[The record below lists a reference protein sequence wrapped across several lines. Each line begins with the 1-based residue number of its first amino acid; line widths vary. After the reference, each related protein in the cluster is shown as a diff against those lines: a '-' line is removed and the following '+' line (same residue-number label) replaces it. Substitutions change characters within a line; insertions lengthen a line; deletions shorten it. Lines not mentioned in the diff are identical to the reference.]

1 MKNLI
6 LIFIIFFSSTL
17 FAQVVLTA
25 EKHLPV
31 AGDDNIFVEYEMP
44 LVTVPG
50 RNQIWDFSALNTTGN
65 IRFSNFNQGENNLL
79 NEFNIRDALVVTQGG
94 DNYYHQISKDNYS
107 LAGFRNEDFIIY
119 YNKPIVR
126 LKYPFA
132 YTDIYESDFTAKAI
146 SKNGTE
152 TEITGNY
159 KIEAD
164 AYGTVILPGNN
175 NINALRIKIESLS
188 VQVSRCREA
197 RIHSIKYLWYS
208 DIQKY
213 PVASLLM
220 EKRYFCDG
228 KETENQSFWINQS
241 FFEKQVVSPEENF
254 LEMELS
260 SEMSIFP
267 NPLKEEAQIKIRL
280 FDDSYCKILLKGV
293 LGNQISEIV
302 NNQFFKAGVYY
313 FLINKNQLSLL
324 PGIYFVELYA
334 NNQKIVKKI
343 VVQ

>member
-25 EKHLPV
+25 DKHLPV
-31 AGDDNIFVEYEMP
+31 AGDKNVFVEYEIP
-44 LVTVPG
+44 QVGGPG

-65 IRFSNFNQGENNLL
+65 IKFSYFNQGEKNLL
-79 NEFNIRDALVVTQGG
+79 DEFNIRNALVLTQGK
-94 DNYYHQISKDNYS
+94 DNYYHQISKNNYS
-107 LAGFRNEDFIIY
+107 LAGFSNQDYMIY
-119 YNKPIVR
+119 YDKPIVR

-132 YTDIYESDFTAKAI
+132 FTDIYESDFAAKAI
-146 SKNGTE
+146 SRNGTE

-175 NINALRIKIESLS
+175 INALRIKIESLS
-188 VQVSRCREA
+188 VQVSRCREV

-228 KETENQSFWINQS
+228 KETESQFFWINQ
-241 FFEKQVVSPEENF
+241 NF
-254 LEMELS
+254 LEKQTASTLENTLEIELS
-260 SEMSIFP
+260 SDMSVFP
-267 NPLKEEAQIKIRL
+267 NPLKDEAQIRL
-280 FDDSYCKILLKGV
+280 SLFEDSYCKISLKGV
-293 LGNQISEIV
+293 AGNHISEIV
-302 NNQFFKAGVYY
+302 NNQYFKAGTYY
-313 FLINKNQLSLL
+313 FMINKNQLSLL
-324 PGIYFVELYA
+324 PGVYLVELYV

-343 VVQ
+343 VLQ

>member
-1 MKNLI
+1 M
-6 LIFIIFFSSTL
+6 
-17 FAQVVLTA
+17 VLTA

-31 AGDDNIFVEYEMP
+31 AGDENIFVEYEMP
-44 LVTVPG
+44 LIIVPG

-65 IRFSNFNQGENNLL
+65 IRFSNFNQGEKDLL
-79 NEFNIRDALVVTQGG
+79 NSFNIRDALVVTQGG

-132 YTDIYESDFTAKAI
+132 FTDVYESDFVAKAI
-146 SKNGTE
+146 SRNGSE

-164 AYGTVILPGNN
+164 AYGTVILPGN
-175 NINALRIKIESLS
+175 INVNVLRIKSESVS
-188 VQVSRCREA
+188 VQVSKCREV

-208 DIQKY
+208 DNQRY
-213 PVASLLM
+213 PVASLLI
-220 EKRYFCDG
+220 EKRFYCDG
-228 KETENQSFWINQS
+228 KETESQSFWINQS
-241 FFEKQVVSPEENF
+241 FLEKLTASTVENT
-254 LEMELS
+254 LEPELS

-267 NPLKEEAQIKIRL
+267 NPLKDEAQIRIRL
-280 FDDSYCKILLKGV
+280 FEDSYCKISLKGV
-293 LGNQISEIV
+293 AGNHISEIV
-302 NNQFFKAGVYY
+302 NNQYFKAGTYY
-313 FLINKNQLSLL
+313 FMINKNKLSLL
-324 PGIYFVELYA
+324 PGVYFVELYT